1 MTDGC
6 KLLFI
11 ATSTG
16 TLSVLPVKYNP
27 AVVGHCIKIYL
38 DTEFFFF
45 WWFCFFFFGGG
56 GVGGGAGLY
65 YCIAPYESA
74 RHMQLPLRY
83 KEER

>member
-45 WWFCFFFFGGG
+45 VVFFFFLGGGGWGGGG
-56 GVGGGAGLY
+56 GVITFISLACKVMRRGCYVDVTL
-65 YCIAPYESA
+65 II
-74 RHMQLPLRY
+74 L
-83 KEER
+83 

>member
-38 DTEFFFF
+38 DTEFFL
-45 WWFCFFFFGGG
+45 GGG
-56 GVGGGAGLY
+56 GGRGG
-65 YCIAPYESA
+65 CIIASL
-74 RHMQLPLRY
+74 HMNLRDICSY
-83 KEER
+83 H

>member
-27 AVVGHCIKIYL
+27 AVVCHCIKIYL
-38 DTEFFFF
+38 DAE
-45 WWFCFFFFGGG
+45 FFFFGGG
-56 GVGGGAGLY
+56 RGGLY

>member
-38 DTEFFFF
+38 DAEIFFF
-45 WWFCFFFFGGG
+45 WVVGRGG
-56 GVGGGAGLY
+56 GLY

>member
-38 DTEFFFF
+38 DTEFFFL
-45 WWFCFFFFGGG
+45 GG
-56 GVGGGAGLY
+56 GVGGGGG
-65 YCIAPYESA
+65 CIIASL
-74 RHMQLPLRY
+74 HMNLRDICSY
-83 KEER
+83 H

>member
-38 DTEFFFF
+38 DAEFFFF
-45 WWFCFFFFGGG
+45 FWGGEG
-56 GVGGGAGLY
+56 GGLY

>member
-45 WWFCFFFFGGG
+45 FFLGGEG
-56 GVGGGAGLY
+56 GLY

>member
-45 WWFCFFFFGGG
+45 FFLGGEG
-56 GVGGGAGLY
+56 GVVLLHRS
-65 YCIAPYESA
+65 I
-74 RHMQLPLRY
+74 
-83 KEER
+83 

>member
-45 WWFCFFFFGGG
+45 FLGGG
-56 GVGGGAGLY
+56 GGLY

>member
-38 DTEFFFF
+38 DTEFFFL
-45 WWFCFFFFGGG
+45 GGG
-56 GVGGGAGLY
+56 RGG
-65 YCIAPYESA
+65 CIIALL
-74 RHMQLPLRY
+74 HMNLRDICSY
-83 KEER
+83 H

>member
-45 WWFCFFFFGGG
+45 WGGG
-56 GVGGGAGLY
+56 GGLY

>member
-45 WWFCFFFFGGG
+45 VVFFFWGG
-56 GVGGGAGLY
+56 GVGGWAGLY

>member
-45 WWFCFFFFGGG
+45 LGGG
-56 GVGGGAGLY
+56 GGGLY

>member
-45 WWFCFFFFGGG
+45 FFGGG
-56 GVGGGAGLY
+56 EGGLY

>member
-45 WWFCFFFFGGG
+45 GGG
-56 GVGGGAGLY
+56 GGG
-65 YCIAPYESA
+65 CIIALL
-74 RHMQLPLRY
+74 HMNLRDICSY
-83 KEER
+83 H

>member
-45 WWFCFFFFGGG
+45 WWFFFFFWGGG
-56 GVGGGAGLY
+56 GLVGGLG
-65 YCIAPYESA
+65 CIIASL
-74 RHMQLPLRY
+74 HMNLRDICSY
-83 KEER
+83 H

>member
-38 DTEFFFF
+38 DAEFFFL
-45 WWFCFFFFGGG
+45 WGGEGGG
-56 GVGGGAGLY
+56 
-65 YCIAPYESA
+65 CIIAA
-74 RHMQLPLRY
+74 LHLNLRDICSY
-83 KEER
+83 H

>member
-27 AVVGHCIKIYL
+27 AVVGHCINIYL
-38 DTEFFFF
+38 DAEF
-45 WWFCFFFFGGG
+45 FFFFGGG
-56 GVGGGAGLY
+56 RGGLY
-65 YCIAPYESA
+65 YCIAPYEST

-83 KEER
+83 KEEH

>member
-45 WWFCFFFFGGG
+45 GGG
-56 GVGGGAGLY
+56 GEGG
-65 YCIAPYESA
+65 CIIASL
-74 RHMQLPLRY
+74 HMNLRDICSY
-83 KEER
+83 H

>member
-45 WWFCFFFFGGG
+45 GGG
-56 GVGGGAGLY
+56 GGGLY

>member
-38 DTEFFFF
+38 DTEFFF
-45 WWFCFFFFGGG
+45 G
-56 GVGGGAGLY
+56 GVGGGGG
-65 YCIAPYESA
+65 CIIASL
-74 RHMQLPLRY
+74 HMNLRDICSY
-83 KEER
+83 H

>member
-27 AVVGHCIKIYL
+27 VVVGHCIKIYL
-38 DTEFFFF
+38 DTLFFLFFFLG
-45 WWFCFFFFGGG
+45 GGG
-56 GVGGGAGLY
+56 GVVLLHRS
-65 YCIAPYESA
+65 I
-74 RHMQLPLRY
+74 
-83 KEER
+83 

>member
-45 WWFCFFFFGGG
+45 FFGGG
-56 GVGGGAGLY
+56 GGGGLY

>member
-45 WWFCFFFFGGG
+45 FFGGG
-56 GVGGGAGLY
+56 GGLY

>member
-45 WWFCFFFFGGG
+45 WGGEG
-56 GVGGGAGLY
+56 GGLY

>member
-38 DTEFFFF
+38 DTEFFL
-45 WWFCFFFFGGG
+45 GG
-56 GVGGGAGLY
+56 GVGGGGG
-65 YCIAPYESA
+65 CIIASL
-74 RHMQLPLRY
+74 HMNLRDISSY
-83 KEER
+83 H

>member
-38 DTEFFFF
+38 DAEFFFF
-45 WWFCFFFFGGG
+45 AGGEGGG
-56 GVGGGAGLY
+56 
-65 YCIAPYESA
+65 CIIESL
-74 RHMQLPLRY
+74 HMNLRDICSY
-83 KEER
+83 H